1 MYHTDTSSS
10 DVTHEHIFKERGGN
24 RNEMGLDLT
33 KPEKK
38 KEERKREGK
47 NCDSWL
53 NPSQALRLSV
63 NHAGNALSSHLS
75 LISTRLVPRHHDEE
89 TWKTGIL

>member
-38 KEERKREGK
+38 KRRKK
-47 NCDSWL
+47 
-53 NPSQALRLSV
+53 
-63 NHAGNALSSHLS
+63 
-75 LISTRLVPRHHDEE
+75 TRRKEL
-89 TWKTGIL
+89 